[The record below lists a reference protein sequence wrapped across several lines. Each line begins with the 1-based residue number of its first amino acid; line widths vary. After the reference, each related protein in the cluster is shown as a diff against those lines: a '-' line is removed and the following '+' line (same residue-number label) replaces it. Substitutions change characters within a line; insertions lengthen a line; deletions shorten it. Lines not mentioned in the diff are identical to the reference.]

1 MAEVIRNQL
10 LELLSQKAY
19 TPGTVTLAS
28 GKTSDFY
35 IDCRK
40 VAFSGQGH
48 QLIGEGF
55 LYQLKVLEEELGETF
70 TGCAGMALGA
80 VPLAS
85 ALALTA
91 FYKGRNLSSVVV
103 RKEAKGHGA
112 GQQIEGA
119 NEFQPGDKLILLEDV
134 VTSGGSA
141 LKAVVA
147 LMKAGFII
155 EHALCLVDREE
166 GGMARMAEAGL
177 TLHPLFTR
185 RDFVSA

>member
-1 MAEVIRNQL
+1 MSQSNRGQL
-10 LELLSQKAY
+10 LDLLKTKAY
-19 TPGTVTLAS
+19 TPGVVTLAS

-40 VAFSGQGH
+40 VAFSGVGH
-48 QLIGEGF
+48 QLIGIGF
-55 LYQLKVLEEELGETF
+55 LNQLKDLEAELQETF

-80 VPLAS
+80 VPLTS

-91 FYKGRNLSSVVV
+91 YQAGRELSAAVV
-103 RKEAKGHGA
+103 RKEAKDHGA

-119 NEFQPGDKLILLEDV
+119 TEFKPGSKLILLEDV

-147 LMKAGFII
+147 LREAGFII

-166 GGMARMAEAGL
+166 GGTERMAASGL
-177 TLHPLFTR
+177 TLHPLFKR
-185 RDFVSA
+185 SDFLSA

>member
-1 MAEVIRNQL
+1 MADSIRDQL
-10 LELLSQKAY
+10 LELLKQKAY

-55 LYQLKVLEEELGETF
+55 LKQLNALEDELKVSF

-80 VPLAS
+80 VPLTS

-91 FYKGRNLSSVVV
+91 YQAGRDLSAVVV
-103 RKEAKGHGA
+103 RKEAKDHGA

-119 NEFQPGDKLILLEDV
+119 TEFKPGDKLILLEDV

-147 LMKAGFII
+147 LREAGFII

-166 GGMARMAEAGL
+166 GGTERMAESGL
-177 TLHPLFTR
+177 TLYPLFKR
-185 RDFVSA
+185 SDFLTA